1 MPARLLPGGTEP
13 EPRRDELA
21 GRGRIPGREQPSGR
35 EAGLRLASST
45 RSSAMQKCTC
55 FPGSNQISLFKVPA

>member
-21 GRGRIPGREQPSGR
+21 GRGRVPGREQLSGR
-35 EAGLRLASST
+35 EAGLRLAST
-45 RSSAMQKCTC
+45 RSSAMQKRTC
-55 FPGSNQISLFKVPA
+55 SPGSNQISLFKAPA